1 MREEREE
8 RDEDGSLPVDVEIPL
23 DVSRDV
29 VLLAEE
35 EGGLGRL
42 GDVEVPVD
50 VSRDEV
56 SVTVVENEDVCLSE
70 DVVLV
75 RLVLVELGS
84 EEVSVGFELLLL
96 VLLGDALE
104 DVPGV
109 LVLEML
115 DLDRLS
121 VIEVVVSTV
130 LVLDGFVS
138 VAVTVLVFRS
148 LVSGGSIV
156 VTVIVFLPPSLVS
169 DGSIVVT
176 VTVLVWRSL
185 VSGGNTVVTVM
196 VSVGSLL
203 GGEADAIGR
212 RLEPGFLGRISSIMS
227 STQSTQSSPRP
238 KSQTGMGP
246 SSRFRSRLA
255 SA

>member
-56 SVTVVENEDVCLSE
+56 SVTVVEIEDVCLSE

-138 VAVTVLVFRS
+138 VTVLVFRS